1 MPKRVASP
9 AAPVTSVRMD
19 ETRAATAATLPAAR
33 RRSPWL
39 VPGSLLL
46 LLALLT
52 VNVLVRGPL
61 VAVDERIR
69 DAVQAQANS
78 ATWHWLGH
86 GRYSPAQLL
95 VELGDNQVALPVLAV
110 CALVAAAWHRSSRPL
125 IAAVSGVVLLLGI
138 VIPAKILIGRA
149 GPGLPPV
156 PHGSMGVFP
165 SGHTTTSSM
174 CLGLAALVLADEL
187 PGTARRAV
195 TAAMATACFLV
206 GAALIW
212 CDYHWF
218 TDVLAGWALAALI
231 VMAALRVTG
240 LGGNSHG
247 PGAAVGRGAAF
258 VSSEQKAGSRPDD

>member
-1 MPKRVASP
+1 VSEPVASP

-19 ETRAATAATLPAAR
+19 ETCAATAATLPAAR
-33 RRSPWL
+33 RRAAWL
-39 VPGSLLL
+39 VPGGLLL

-52 VNVLVRGPL
+52 ANVLVHGPL

-69 DAVQAQANS
+69 DAMQAQANS

-95 VELGDNQVALPVLAV
+95 VDLGNNQVALPVLAV
-110 CALVAAAWHRSSRPL
+110 CALVAAAWHRSPRPL
-125 IAAVSGVVLLLGI
+125 IAAVTGVVLLLGI
-138 VIPAKILIGRA
+138 VVPAKILITRA

-165 SGHTTTSSM
+165 SGHTSTSSV
-174 CLGLAALVLADEL
+174 CLGLAALLLAGGL

-195 TAAMATACFLV
+195 TATMATLCFLV
-206 GAALIW
+206 GTALIW

-218 TDVLAGWALAALI
+218 TDVLAGWALSALI
-231 VMAALRVTG
+231 VMTALRITG
-240 LGGNSHG
+240 LSGNSHG
-247 PGAAVGRGAAF
+247 PVAAAGRGTVS
-258 VSSEQKAGSRPDD
+258 VSSQQTAGSRPDD